1 MSELWIKHY
10 SKHGKPKAEGT
21 IRIRNNER
29 DNLLIHLAK
38 RKSLDVTPEEY
49 QNALQ
54 KLKDGD
60 EEKDGLAKNTLSG
73 VHTTGRIIFK
83 YGIKIGAVKNDPTAD
98 AYVPQD
104 VATVEELENKDEI
117 PLNILKKM
125 ELIHF
130 LDTAQKHGLDNDYE
144 TFRTLACTGIRVG
157 ELCALKK
164 MMLISKSTK
173 FV

>member
-1 MSELWIKHY
+1 M
-10 SKHGKPKAEGT
+10 
-21 IRIRNNER
+21 
-29 DNLLIHLAK
+29 AK